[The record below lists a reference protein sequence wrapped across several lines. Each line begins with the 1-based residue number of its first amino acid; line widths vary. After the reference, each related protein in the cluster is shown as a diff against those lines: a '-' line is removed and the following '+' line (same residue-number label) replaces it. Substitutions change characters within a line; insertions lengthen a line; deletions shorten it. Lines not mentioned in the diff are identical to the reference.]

1 MAKALDQFR
10 EDLLT
15 DPEVRKEYDRLAPEF
30 EVAKA
35 IIGARQAAG
44 LTQAQMAERMGSP
57 QSYIAR
63 LEAGT
68 TLPNLRTIYRVGEA
82 TGTRPEVVF
91 HHQNKAADTAT

>member
-1 MAKALDQFR
+1 MAKFLEQFR
-10 EDLLT
+10 EDLLS
-15 DPEVRKEYDRLAPEF
+15 DPEVRQEYDRLAPEF

-35 IIGARQAAG
+35 IIGARRAAG
-44 LTQAQMAERMGSP
+44 LTQAEMAQRMGTP

-91 HHQNKAADTAT
+91 RRPTDSADTAS